1 MAKLFIGYALRRQ
14 LRFIEVRMRATDLLF
29 SGLAWHTD
37 DQTLRSKFEEF
48 GSVEEAVRHR
58 LSLMGL
64 NADNRRSL

>member
-1 MAKLFIGYALRRQ
+1 MG
-14 LRFIEVRMRATDLLF
+14 VRTRATDLLF

-58 LSLMGL
+58 LSLMGF
-64 NADNRRSL
+64 NADNCRLL